1 MRHPAASP
9 LIVFGRVPLFYF
21 IGHLFVLHL
30 LTIPLALLRYGYAG
44 FLWNPLPTIGGDP
57 KAYPADYGYGLP
69 VVYLVWVVVVVAL
82 YPLCLWFARV
92 KERRKD
98 WWLSYL

>member
-1 MRHPAASP
+1 
-9 LIVFGRVPLFYF
+9 VPLFYF
-21 IGHLFVLHL
+21 VAHLLVLHL
-30 LTIPLALLRYGYAG
+30 LTIPFALMRYGHAG

-57 KAYPADYGYGLP
+57 KSYPSDYGYGLG
-69 VVYLVWVVVVVAL
+69 VVYLVWVVVVVLL
-82 YPLCLWFARV
+82 YPLCRWFAGL